1 MNSTLKFTAD
11 QFHGSWNGYKRQV
24 QRLMVGNNKVID
36 LSGVALFADGHIL
49 LQSVPGLGK
58 TVLGLSLAS
67 GIKGGDWGF
76 FPFTADL
83 LPSDVKGSEILDL
96 ETNKLKVKFGAFKPS
111 YNIFVADEIN
121 RATPKTVGALLA
133 IMEERKVVIGDQ
145 VFSVTDPSL
154 VIGTQNPIE
163 QEGTYPL
170 PEAMLDRFAIMA
182 RLDYL
187 SAEDEY
193 YLANLNAIYS
203 RDPQKTAGIE
213 PVLSPEDI
221 LAMRRFVME
230 NVRITESMTRYLV
243 TLVRATRPTSDESK
257 QFLPEKYRK
266 MLMLGA
272 SQRSTKWMMICS
284 KAAAA
289 LRGSDVV
296 TARDVQDML
305 LPCLGHKIIL
315 EPSVKLRQGLNNIE
329 QEIFDALVKGVPVAT
344 A

>member
-1 MNSTLKFTAD
+1 MNSTLKITAD
-11 QFHGSWNGYKRQV
+11 QFHGSWNGFRTEVKK
-24 QRLMVGNNKVID
+24 LMVGNDEVID
-36 LSGVALFADGHIL
+36 LVGVALFSDGHIL

-67 GIKGGDWGF
+67 AIKGGEWGF

-121 RATPKTVGALLA
+121 RATPKTVGSLLA

-145 VFSVTDPSL
+145 VFPVADPSL
-154 VIGTQNPIE
+154 VLGTQNPIE

-170 PEAMLDRFAIMA
+170 PEAMLDRFAVMG

-187 SAEDEY
+187 TADDEY
-193 YLANLNAIYS
+193 RLACMQAIYT
-203 RDPQKTAGIE
+203 RDPQKTAGIV

-221 LAMRRFVME
+221 VNMRQFVTE
-230 NVRITESMTRYLV
+230 NVRITESMTKYLV
-243 TLVRATRPTSDESK
+243 SLIRTTRPQCSEF
-257 QFLPEKYRK
+257 QALPEKYRK
-266 MLMLGA
+266 MLMLGG
-272 SQRSTKWMMICS
+272 SQRSTKWLTICS

-296 TARDVQDML
+296 TARDVQSML

-315 EPSVKLRQGLNNIE
+315 EPSVKLRQGLQNVE
-329 QEIFDALVKGVPVAT
+329 ADIFDAVVKAVPVAK